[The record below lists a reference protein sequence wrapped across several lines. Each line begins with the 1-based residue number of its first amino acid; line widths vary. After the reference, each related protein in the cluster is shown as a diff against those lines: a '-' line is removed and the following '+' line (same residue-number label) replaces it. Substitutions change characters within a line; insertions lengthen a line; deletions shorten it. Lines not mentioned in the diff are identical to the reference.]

1 MASTYSRVS
10 MSSSGSMRGGSSMGG
25 GLSMGGGM
33 SMGSSGLSLSGGSA
47 RMSVM
52 RAGSVYGGAGGAG
65 VRISGASRTLSM
77 GGGGGGGGYGFS
89 SGGGYGGGY
98 SMSSSMEGGVIGNEK
113 FTMQNLNDRLASYLV
128 KVRTL
133 EKANAELELKI
144 RQYLESK
151 TGPATHDFKGH
162 FGVINDLRGKIQ
174 AALLLKGS
182 VHLNIDNATL
192 AVDDFRVK
200 YEAELNMRQSV
211 EADIGGLRRV
221 LDDLTLSKSD
231 LNMQI
236 SGLQDE
242 LAYMQKTHQEDLLT
256 IRGQVSGQ
264 VHVEVD
270 AAPQEDLTKIMAEI
284 REHYEAVA
292 VKNRKE
298 LETWFQA
305 KTESLHKEVKTST
318 EVLQTSRTEISTVKS
333 TYQALQ
339 IELQSLLSMK
349 ASMEGTLAETK
360 NRYAGI
366 MAGYQSQVSSLEAQ
380 LTQLRIDL
388 ESQSSEYKMLLDIK
402 TRLELEIAEYKRLM
416 DGEAVSSSSS
426 SSSSRTKYVTVVEE
440 VVDGR
445 VVSSSS
451 SSTSSSAI
459 RRY

>member
-1 MASTYSRVS
+1 MATTYSRVS
-10 MSSSGSMRGGSSMGG
+10 MSSSGSSMRGGSSMGG
-25 GLSMGGGM
+25 GMSMGGGGM
-33 SMGSSGLSLSGGSA
+33 SMGSSGLSMSGGSA

-77 GGGGGGGGYGFS
+77 GGGGGGYGFS
-89 SGGGYGGGY
+89 SGGGYGGF

-162 FGVINDLRGKIQ
+162 FGVIGDLRAKIQ

-221 LDDLTLSKSD
+221 LEDLTLSKND
-231 LNMQI
+231 LSMQI
-236 SGLQDE
+236 SGLKDE
-242 LAYMQKTHQEDLLT
+242 LAYMTKTHQEDLMSMRT
-256 IRGQVSGQ
+256 QVSGQ

-270 AAPQEDLTKIMAEI
+270 AAPQEDLTKVMAEI

-292 VKNRKE
+292 AKNRKE
-298 LETWFQA
+298 LETWFQT
-305 KTESLHKEVKTST
+305 KTETLQKEVKTST
-318 EVLQTSRTEISTVKS
+318 EVLQTSRSEITTVRSTV
-333 TYQALQ
+333 QALE
-339 IELQSLLSMK
+339 IELQGLISMR
-349 ASMEGTLAETK
+349 ASMEATLSETK

-366 MAGYQSQVSSLEAQ
+366 MAGYQSQVSSLEFQ
-380 LTQLRIDL
+380 LTQLRADL
-388 ESQSSEYKMLLDIK
+388 ENQGYEYKMLLDIK
-402 TRLELEIAEYKRLM
+402 TRLELEIAEYKRLL

-426 SSSSRTKYVTVVEE
+426 SSTSRTKYVTVVEE

-451 SSTSSSAI
+451 SSASSSAI

>member
-77 GGGGGGGGYGFS
+77 GGGGGGGYGFS

-144 RQYLESK
+144 RQYMESK

-242 LAYMQKTHQEDLLT
+242 LAYMKKTHQEDLLT
-256 IRGQVSGQ
+256 MRAQVSGQ

-318 EVLQTSRTEISTVKS
+318 EVLQTSRTEISTIKS

-360 NRYAGI
+360 NRYGGI

-380 LTQLRIDL
+380 LTQLRADL

-426 SSSSRTKYVTVVEE
+426 SSSSRTKYITVVEE

-445 VVSSSS
+445 VMSSSS